1 MNSIIILGR
10 GQSLEKL
17 EDFSKNINTIILI
30 NSFWDTPQSV
40 TPYYK
45 NPIIHNFIKNKKI
58 IIIMSPCCNIKY
70 IDKFI
75 KKYKVIKI
83 YKTNFSK
90 KIRVSKRVSI
100 CDLLP
105 DNLIE
110 PYINMNKL
118 YKNVG
123 SLGIGILYSIYN
135 LNIKYIY
142 IFGLD
147 FYEKDYFI
155 MQNHNYKLE
164 VEKSDEIKNDWI
176 NFFEKYNN
184 INFYLFTNAKI
195 DNEKKNV
202 IIS

>member
-1 MNSIIILGR
+1 
-10 GQSLEKL
+10 
-17 EDFSKNINTIILI
+17 
-30 NSFWDTPQSV
+30 
-40 TPYYK
+40 
-45 NPIIHNFIKNKKI
+45 
-58 IIIMSPCCNIKY
+58 
-70 IDKFI
+70 
-75 KKYKVIKI
+75 
-83 YKTNFSK
+83 
-90 KIRVSKRVSI
+90 
-100 CDLLP
+100 
-105 DNLIE
+105 
-110 PYINMNKL
+110 MNKL